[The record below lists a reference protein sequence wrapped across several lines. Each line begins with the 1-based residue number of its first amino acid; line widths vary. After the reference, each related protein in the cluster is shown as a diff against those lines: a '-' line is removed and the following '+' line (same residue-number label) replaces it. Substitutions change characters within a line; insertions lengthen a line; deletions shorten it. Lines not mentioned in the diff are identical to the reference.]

1 MPETPNEIVFVCTA
15 NTCRSPMAAA
25 LFRHALDAQDE
36 PLRSLRVSSAGVSA
50 FPGQPASKNSVE
62 ALKKVNIKLDHHL
75 SQPLSQELVNNA
87 LAFFCMT
94 DSHLAMLSYQIDPPP
109 PNAFLMRQFL
119 GNGADD
125 QIPDPFGGN
134 LSLYE
139 ACRDSMVEAIPS
151 LIQVVAKILDHSS
164 QSPDTDSEKQ

>member
-1 MPETPNEIVFVCTA
+1 MTPNEIVFVCTA

-36 PLRSLRVSSAGVSA
+36 PLRSLKVSSAGVSA
-50 FPGQPASKNSVE
+50 FPGQSASRNSVD
-62 ALKKVNIKLDHHL
+62 ALKKVDLDLTNHQ
-75 SQPLSQELVNNA
+75 SQAITQETVDNA

-109 PNAFLMRQFL
+109 QNAFLMRQFI
-119 GNGADD
+119 GAGIDD
-125 QIPDPFGGN
+125 QIPDPFGG
-134 LSLYE
+134 SLQQYE

-151 LIQVVAKILDHSS
+151 ILEVAKKLHEAVNAAD
-164 QSPDTDSEKQ
+164 

>member
-1 MPETPNEIVFVCTA
+1 MPNTPNEIVFVCTA

-36 PLRSLRVSSAGVSA
+36 PLKSLGVTSAGVSA
-50 FPGQPASKNSVE
+50 FPGQAASHNSVE
-62 ALKKVNIKLDHHL
+62 ALKKVGIDLTDHK
-75 SQPLSQELVNNA
+75 SQAISQELVDNA
-87 LAFFCMT
+87 LAFVCMT

-109 PNAFLMRQFL
+109 QNAFLMRQFI
-119 GNGADD
+119 GEGIDD

-134 LSLYE
+134 LQQYE

-151 LIQVVAKILDHSS
+151 LIEITKKLHEAINAA
-164 QSPDTDSEKQ
+164 E